1 MDNMELLECLI
12 ETEITKLN
20 YARNIAKAKG
30 QKNISK
36 ALTQQVLGLKKS
48 IQFIREIQEM
58 EE

>member
-1 MDNMELLECLI
+1 MEDIELLECMI

-20 YARNIAKAKG
+20 YARNIAKARE
-30 QKNISK
+30 QKNRLK

-48 IQFIREIQEM
+48 IQFIREIQEL